1 MQLSKVD
8 TQQQGSTMH
17 KISRGLLPL
26 LFIVSSNGHTQDW
39 FETYGNIGQFAIP
52 GIALGI
58 SLLKD
63 DMEGAKQL
71 GYTWGST
78 ALTTVA
84 LKYSLDTTRPNGKK
98 HSMPSGHTS
107 AAFSGAGYLHMRYG
121 WEYGVPAY
129 LAAAAVGWSR
139 VEADAHYWR
148 DVIVGAGIGIGFSY
162 LFTERY
168 TPKNMTIYPTVYND
182 GGVGI
187 AMNYS
192 F

>member
-1 MQLSKVD
+1 MYKLS
-8 TQQQGSTMH
+8 
-17 KISRGLLPL
+17 RCLLPL
-26 LFIVSSNGHTQDW
+26 VCFVSNQVYAQDW
-39 FETYGNIGQFAIP
+39 FETYGDVGQLAIP

-71 GYTWGST
+71 GYTWGAT

-107 AAFSGAGYLHMRYG
+107 ASFSGAGFLHMRYG

-129 LAAAAVGWSR
+129 LAASAVGWSR

-148 DVIVGAGIGIGFSY
+148 DVIVGAVIGVGFSY
-162 LFTERY
+162 LLTDRY
-168 TPKNMTIYPTVYND
+168 SDNGMTMYPIVYND

-187 AMNYS
+187 AMSYS

>member
-1 MQLSKVD
+1 MR
-8 TQQQGSTMH
+8 
-17 KISRGLLPL
+17 KISLGLL
-26 LFIVSSNGHTQDW
+26 LFPCFAPSQGHAQDW
-39 FETYGNIGQFAIP
+39 FETYGDIGQFAIP

-58 SLLKD
+58 SLLRSD
-63 DMEGAKQL
+63 IDGAKQL
-71 GYTWGST
+71 GYTWSST

-107 AAFSGAGYLHMRYG
+107 ASFSGAGYLYRRYG

-129 LAAAAVGWSR
+129 IAAAAVGWSR
-139 VEADAHYWR
+139 VDADAHYWR

-168 TPKNMTIYPTVYND
+168 TKKNMAIYPTIYND
-182 GGVGI
+182 GGFGI